1 MVLDRS
7 AAPQVTRRST
17 ASAPKSLL
25 LPSFLP
31 AQLPAL
37 WKGLLSSL
45 VPATLLLG
53 CSQQPESARRLP
65 LVQSQRIETAPFQA
79 SFDTVSTLEAA
90 AEVNLAAQAGGRIQ
104 RLLVRQGDP
113 VSQGQLVLVLDQAQL
128 RADVASLRAQM
139 QTNRINAQRYEVL
152 ARQGAASVLQ
162 RDEFRQ
168 AYIAA
173 REALVAREAD
183 LAFKDLR
190 APISGTVADLRVKQG
205 DVIEPGLPIT
215 RLIRND
221 RLLARIDV
229 PAVYAGRVRP
239 GQRVLLLD
247 PARSQ
252 PLAEGQVSSV
262 DPGVTATSQTLLVKA
277 AFANPRGILRNGQR
291 SRTRLVLERREELA
305 VPFTAVTQLAGQSFV
320 YVVGNLA
327 DLERRPGQAAL
338 AELRKLPPGTR
349 FALQTPVQLGYL
361 QGNRYPVRR
370 GLQPGDRVI
379 TAGLLNLRHGAP
391 VQLAES
397 TGSAA
402 APEGGNTA
410 AVR

>member
-1 MVLDRS
+1 MS
-7 AAPQVTRRST
+7 ALQGSRRLALAT
-17 ASAPKSLL
+17 ALMA
-25 LPSFLP
+25 
-31 AQLPAL
+31 A
-37 WKGLLSSL
+37 L
-45 VPATLLLG
+45 VPAALVLG
-53 CSQQPESARRLP
+53 CGPVREPARRLP
-65 LVQSQRIETAPFQA
+65 LVQTEPIEPAGFQA
-79 SFDTVSTLEAA
+79 GFDTVSTLEAEE
-90 AEVNLAAQAGGRIQ
+90 EVDLAAQAGGRIQ
-104 RLLVRQGDP
+104 RLLVRQGDR
-113 VSQGQLVLVLDQAQL
+113 VRQGQLLLVLDQTQL
-128 RADVASLRAQM
+128 RAEVASLRAEM
-139 QTNRINAQRYEVL
+139 QTNRLNYQRYQDL
-152 ARQGAASVLQ
+152 ARQGAASALQ

-190 APISGTVADLRVKQG
+190 APIAGTVADLRVKQG
-205 DVIEPGLPIT
+205 DVIEAGVPLT

-247 PARSQ
+247 ASRAQ

-262 DPGVTATSQTLLVKA
+262 DPGVAAATQTLLVKA
-277 AFANPRGILRNGQR
+277 AFANPRGSLRNGQR
-291 SRTRLVLERREELA
+291 SRTRLVLDRREELA

-320 YVVGNLA
+320 YVVGGLA

-338 AELRKLPPGTR
+338 AELRKLPAGTR
-349 FALQTPVQLGYL
+349 FALQTPVQLGDL

-370 GLQPGDRVI
+370 GLAAGDLVI

-391 VQLAES
+391 VQLAQQ
-397 TGSAA
+397 AR
-402 APEGGNTA
+402 P
-410 AVR
+410 

>member
-1 MVLDRS
+1 MVLDRCWMS
-7 AAPQVTRRST
+7 ALQGSRRLALAT
-17 ASAPKSLL
+17 ALMA
-25 LPSFLP
+25 
-31 AQLPAL
+31 A
-37 WKGLLSSL
+37 L
-45 VPATLLLG
+45 VPSALVLG
-53 CSQQPESARRLP
+53 CGPVREPARRLP
-65 LVQSQRIETAPFQA
+65 LVQTQPIEPAGFQA
-79 SFDTVSTLEAA
+79 GFDTVSTLEAEE
-90 AEVNLAAQAGGRIQ
+90 EVDLAAQAGGRIQ
-104 RLLVRQGDP
+104 RLLVRQGDR
-113 VSQGQLVLVLDQAQL
+113 VRQGQLLLVLDQTQL
-128 RADVASLRAQM
+128 RAEVASLRAQM
-139 QTNRINAQRYEVL
+139 QTNRLNYQRYQEL
-152 ARQGAASVLQ
+152 ARQGAASALQ

-190 APISGTVADLRVKQG
+190 APIAGTVADLRVKQG
-205 DVIEPGLPIT
+205 DVIEAGVPLT

-247 PARSQ
+247 ASRAQ

-262 DPGVTATSQTLLVKA
+262 DPGVAAATQTLLVKA
-277 AFANPRGILRNGQR
+277 AFANPRGSLRNGQR
-291 SRTRLVLERREELA
+291 SRTRLVLDRREELA

-320 YVVGNLA
+320 YVVGSLA

-338 AELRKLPPGTR
+338 AELRKLPAGTR
-349 FALQTPVQLGYL
+349 FALQTPVQLGDL

-370 GLQPGDRVI
+370 GLAAGDLVI

-391 VQLAES
+391 VQLAQQ
-397 TGSAA
+397 GR
-402 APEGGNTA
+402 P
-410 AVR
+410 

>member
-1 MVLDRS
+1 M
-7 AAPQVTRRST
+7 AA
-17 ASAPKSLL
+17 
-25 LPSFLP
+25 
-31 AQLPAL
+31 
-37 WKGLLSSL
+37 L
-45 VPATLLLG
+45 VPATLVLG
-53 CSQQPESARRLP
+53 CGPSRESARRVP
-65 LVQSQRIETAPFQA
+65 LVQTQQIEPAGFQA

-104 RLLVRQGDP
+104 RLLVRQGDA
-113 VSQGQLVLVLDQAQL
+113 VRQGQLLLVLDQAQL
-128 RADVASLRAQM
+128 RAEVASLRAQM
-139 QTNRINAQRYEVL
+139 QTNRLNYQRYQDL
-152 ARQGAASVLQ
+152 ARQGAASALQ
-162 RDEFRQ
+162 RDEYRQ

-190 APISGTVADLRVKQG
+190 APITGTVADLRVKQG
-205 DVIEPGLPIT
+205 DVIEAGVPLT

-229 PAVYAGRVRP
+229 PSAYAGRVKP

-247 PARSQ
+247 SSRAQ

-262 DPGVTATSQTLLVKA
+262 DPGVTASTQTLLVKA
-277 AFANPRGILRNGQR
+277 AFANPRGTLRNGQR
-291 SRTRLVLERREELA
+291 SRTRLVLDRREELA

-320 YVVGNLA
+320 YVVGSLA
-327 DLERRPGQAAL
+327 ELERRPGQAAL

-349 FALQTPVQLGYL
+349 FALQTPVQLGDL

-370 GLQPGDRVI
+370 GLAAGDRVI

-391 VQLAES
+391 VQLAQ
-397 TGSAA
+397 GR
-402 APEGGNTA
+402 P
-410 AVR
+410 

>member
-1 MVLDRS
+1 MVLDRCWMS
-7 AAPQVTRRST
+7 ALQGSRRLALAT
-17 ASAPKSLL
+17 ALMA
-25 LPSFLP
+25 
-31 AQLPAL
+31 A
-37 WKGLLSSL
+37 L
-45 VPATLLLG
+45 VPAALVLG
-53 CSQQPESARRLP
+53 CGPVREPARRLP
-65 LVQSQRIETAPFQA
+65 LVQTEPIEPAGFQA
-79 SFDTVSTLEAA
+79 GFDTVSTLEAEE
-90 AEVNLAAQAGGRIQ
+90 EVDLAAQAGGRIQ
-104 RLLVRQGDP
+104 RLLVRQGDR
-113 VSQGQLVLVLDQAQL
+113 VRQGQLLLVLDQTQL
-128 RADVASLRAQM
+128 RAEVASLRAEM
-139 QTNRINAQRYEVL
+139 QTNRLNYQRYQDL
-152 ARQGAASVLQ
+152 ARQGAASALQ

-205 DVIEPGLPIT
+205 DVIEAGVPLT

-247 PARSQ
+247 ASRAQ
-252 PLAEGQVSSV
+252 PLAEGQVSTV
-262 DPGVTATSQTLLVKA
+262 DPGVAAATQTLLVKA
-277 AFANPRGILRNGQR
+277 AFANPRGSLRNGQR
-291 SRTRLVLERREELA
+291 SRTRLVLDRREELA

-320 YVVGNLA
+320 YVVGGLA

-338 AELRKLPPGTR
+338 AELRKLPGGTR
-349 FALQTPVQLGYL
+349 FALQTPVQLGDL

-370 GLQPGDRVI
+370 GLAAGDLVI

-391 VQLAES
+391 VQLAQQ
-397 TGSAA
+397 GR
-402 APEGGNTA
+402 P
-410 AVR
+410 

>member
-1 MVLDRS
+1 MS
-7 AAPQVTRRST
+7 ALQGSRRLALAT
-17 ASAPKSLL
+17 ALMA
-25 LPSFLP
+25 
-31 AQLPAL
+31 A
-37 WKGLLSSL
+37 L
-45 VPATLLLG
+45 VPAALVLG
-53 CSQQPESARRLP
+53 CGPVREPARRLP
-65 LVQSQRIETAPFQA
+65 LVQTEPIEPAGFQA
-79 SFDTVSTLEAA
+79 GFDTVSTLEAEE
-90 AEVNLAAQAGGRIQ
+90 EVDLAAQAGGRIQ
-104 RLLVRQGDP
+104 RLLVRQGDR
-113 VSQGQLVLVLDQAQL
+113 VRQGQLLLVLDQTQL
-128 RADVASLRAQM
+128 RAEVASLRAQM
-139 QTNRINAQRYEVL
+139 QTNRLNYQRYQEL
-152 ARQGAASVLQ
+152 ARQGAASALQ

-190 APISGTVADLRVKQG
+190 APIAGTVADLRVKQG
-205 DVIEPGLPIT
+205 DVIEAGVPLT

-247 PARSQ
+247 ASRAQ

-262 DPGVTATSQTLLVKA
+262 DPGVAAATQTLLVKA
-277 AFANPRGILRNGQR
+277 AFANPRGSLRNGQR
-291 SRTRLVLERREELA
+291 SRTRLVLDRREELA

-320 YVVGNLA
+320 YVVGSLA

-338 AELRKLPPGTR
+338 AELRKLPAGTR
-349 FALQTPVQLGYL
+349 FALQTPVQLGDL

-370 GLQPGDRVI
+370 GLAAGDLVI

-391 VQLAES
+391 VQLAQQ
-397 TGSAA
+397 AR
-402 APEGGNTA
+402 P
-410 AVR
+410 